1 MVAYAAQNTNKHG
14 QTPLGPYSAG
24 ANALPCFDNTSVTRA
39 STAEIGMH
47 YCDQLL
53 HGYHSLHL
61 AKMNATATPKSSD
74 RSSADIIT
82 ELTCGLSGAH
92 IIATAG
98 IRHRE
103 AMRTATLDDHLI
115 APSSYDSA
123 EQHQPKISLWK
134 RSSGNTSRP
143 GTLYPYQHSGLVSLC
158 SICIPDSTSSI
169 SLLRGPHLAAAAA
182 WINIASNKTRLISS
196 SYLVATALSCNKI
209 DSSILR
215 GR

>member
-143 GTLYPYQHSGLVSLC
+143 GTLYPYQHSGLVSLLFYMHTRFYIFYQLAPRSSFGSSC
-158 SICIPDSTSSI
+158 SLDKHCLQQDSPDFLQSSRCNSTV
-169 SLLRGPHLAAAAA
+169 LQQ
-182 WINIASNKTRLISS
+182 T
-196 SYLVATALSCNKI
+196 
-209 DSSILR
+209 
-215 GR
+215 